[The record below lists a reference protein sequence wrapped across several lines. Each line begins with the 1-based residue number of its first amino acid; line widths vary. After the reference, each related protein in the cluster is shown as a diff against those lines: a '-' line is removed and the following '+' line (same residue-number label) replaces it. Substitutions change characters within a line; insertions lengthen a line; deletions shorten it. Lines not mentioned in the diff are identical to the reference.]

1 MRKLILKVFIF
12 FTCLLGCCLLVL
24 MLMQLHANKE
34 ELTRTKGFNNGMISN
49 DEKARVLQTL
59 QVLEAGYAKRDLS
72 TVDNCV
78 ASTFSDNNVL
88 ILGTNPTEILSG
100 KEGAKNVISNFVSSN
115 FRN

>member
-1 MRKLILKVFIF
+1 
-12 FTCLLGCCLLVL
+12 

-49 DEKARVLQTL
+49 NEKARVLQTL

-100 KEGAKNVISNFVSSN
+100 KEGAKIYCWATGSIGAM
-115 FRN
+115 